1 MATVRVVSTSPSG
14 TEILCAL
21 GVDPVAVSHAC
32 DYPPR
37 VRDLPVIDRSP
48 VDATASADRHA
59 QVERA
64 AGAGHVYDVDTDLL
78 RSVEPDLVLTQE
90 VCGVCAVDETLVDE
104 VLAGTAVDPDVVG
117 MSARS
122 LSDVYDCIRRVGR
135 AVGREDRA
143 AELVDGMR
151 NRIEAVE
158 RRAPRDGPRVAA
170 LEWLDPVRGAGSW
183 VPELVAAAGG
193 TDVLGEPGER
203 SVEIPWSGLRA
214 AAPEVLVLAPCGF
227 DESETAARLAELADR
242 PGWAELPAVEDGRV
256 FALDG
261 ASYLTRWTPRLAAA
275 AERLAAIVHPGT
287 FGPPGSTRLVD

>member
-1 MATVRVVSTSPSG
+1 MRVVSTSPSG

-64 AGAGHVYDVDTDLL
+64 AGVGHVYEVDVDLL
-78 RSVEPDLVLTQE
+78 RSLEPDLVLTQE
-90 VCGVCAVDETLVDE
+90 VCGVCAVDATLVDE
-104 VLAGTAVDPDVVG
+104 VLADADVDPDVVG

-135 AVGREDRA
+135 AVDREDRA
-143 AELVDGMR
+143 AEVIDGMR
-151 NRIEAVE
+151 SRIGSVE
-158 RRAPRDGPRVAA
+158 RRAPEDGPRMAV
-170 LEWLDPVRGAGSW
+170 LEWLDPVRGAGNW

-193 TDVLGEPGER
+193 TDVLGEAGER
-203 SVEIPWSGLRA
+203 SVEVPWKELRA
-214 AAPEVLVLAPCGF
+214 ADPEVLVLAPCGF
-227 DESETAARLAELADR
+227 DESETVARLGELADR
-242 PGWAELPAVEDGRV
+242 PGWDELPAVEDGRV

-275 AERLAAIVHPGT
+275 TERLAALAHPGT
-287 FGPPGSTRLVD
+287 FGPPGATRLVD

>member
-1 MATVRVVSTSPSG
+1 MRVVSTSPSG

-32 DYPPR
+32 DQPPR

-64 AGAGHVYDVDTDLL
+64 AGAGHVYEVDAELL
-78 RSVEPDLVLTQE
+78 RSVEPELVLTQE
-90 VCGVCAVDETLVDE
+90 VCGVCAVDATLVEE
-104 VLAGTAVDPDVVG
+104 VLADASVDPQVVG
-117 MSARS
+117 MNARS
-122 LSDVYDCIRRVGR
+122 MADVYDGIRTVGR
-135 AVGREDRA
+135 AVDREGRA
-143 AELVDGMR
+143 AELVGETRD
-151 NRIEAVE
+151 RIEAVE
-158 RRAPRDGPRVAA
+158 RRTPESGPRVAV
-170 LEWLDPVRGAGSW
+170 LEWLDPVRAAGNW
-183 VPELVAAAGG
+183 VPELVEAAGG

-203 SVEIPWSGLRA
+203 SVETPWDELRA

-227 DESETAARLAELADR
+227 DESETAARLSELTDR
-242 PGWAELPAVEDGRV
+242 PGWEGLPAVEAGRV

-275 AERLAAIVHPGT
+275 VERLATVTHPET
-287 FGPPGSTRLVD
+287 FGPPEAARLVD

>member
-1 MATVRVVSTSPSG
+1 MRVVSTSPSG

-37 VRDLPVIDRSP
+37 VRDLPVLDRSP

-64 AGAGHVYDVDTDLL
+64 AGAGHVYEVDTDLL
-78 RSVEPDLVLTQE
+78 RSLEPDLVLTQE
-90 VCGVCAVDETLVDE
+90 VCGVCAVDAALVDE
-104 VLAGTAVDPDVVG
+104 VLADADVDPDVVG

-122 LSDVYDCIRRVGR
+122 LSDVYDCVRRVGR
-135 AVGREDRA
+135 AVGREGRA
-143 AELVDGMR
+143 GEVIDGMR
-151 NRIEAVE
+151 SRIGSVE
-158 RRAPRDGPRVAA
+158 RRAPEEGPRMAV
-170 LEWLDPVRGAGSW
+170 LEWLDPVRGAGNW

-193 TDVLGEPGER
+193 TDVLGEAGER
-203 SVEIPWSGLRA
+203 SVEVPWNELRA

-227 DESETAARLAELADR
+227 DEAETVARLKELADR
-242 PGWAELPAVEDGRV
+242 PGWEELPAVEDGRV

-275 AERLAAIVHPGT
+275 TERLGALAHPAT
-287 FGPPGSTRLVD
+287 FGPPEATRLVD